1 MKSGHKR
8 HRICRFMKERNVVKM
23 AAKHGNLSINSDNI
37 FPIIKKWLY
46 SDHDIFFRELISNGC
61 DAITKLKKL
70 DMMGE
75 YALPDDYKAKIQVI
89 VNPEEKT
96 LKFIDNGIGM
106 TADEVEEYIN
116 QIAFSGATD
125 FIEKY
130 KDKANEDQIIGH
142 FGLGFY
148 SAFMVADEVEIDTL
162 SWQEGA
168 QAVHWTCDGGTEFDM
183 EEGKRTEVGT
193 EITLHINEDCLE
205 FCNEYKAKE
214 VIKKYCSF
222 MPTEIYLS
230 KANTTETQIITEQEK
245 LPTDEVVEEIKKE
258 KEEDEQKVKIKKRPE
273 LLNETQPLWAK
284 HPNECTREEYLE
296 FYRKVF
302 QDYKE
307 PLFWIHLNMDYPFNM
322 KGILYFPKINMEY
335 ESIEGTIKLY
345 NNQVFIADNIK
356 EVIPEFLMLLKGV
369 IDCPDL
375 PLNVSRSALQNDGFV
390 KKISEYI
397 TKKVADKLSG
407 MCKTEKEEY
416 EKYWD
421 DISPFIK
428 FGCLKDD
435 KFCEKMTDYILFKN
449 LDGNYMTLPECLEVN
464 KIDPDEAEENATDEN
479 GEKVEAEVVD
489 ENGEKVEAEIVDE
502 NGSEAEDENAD
513 GGDDSDSEEE
523 KKEKIIYYVTDEK
536 QQSQYI
542 NMFKAAKMDAVV
554 LTHNIDQPFVSQLEA
569 KNEGI
574 KFQRIDAD
582 LTDTFKAKTSKK
594 AEKEMEEQAES
605 IAKLMKK
612 VLKKDAIKVKIEKLK
627 NKKIS
632 SMITLSEESRRMQ
645 DMMKMYSMPGMDTG
659 MFGKEG
665 ETLILNA
672 NHPLVQYVL
681 EHQDGENVKMICEQL
696 YDLALLQQAPLE
708 PDAMT
713 KFVARSNEIMMMLT
727 K

>member
-1 MKSGHKR
+1 
-8 HRICRFMKERNVVKM
+8 M
-23 AAKHGNLSINSDNI
+23 AVKHGNLSINSDNI

-75 YALPDDYKAKIQVI
+75 FSLPTDYQAKIQVI

-96 LKFIDNGIGM
+96 LKFIDNGLGM

-116 QIAFSGATD
+116 QIAFSGAAD

-130 KDKANEDQIIGH
+130 KDKTNDDQIIGH

-148 SAFMVADEVEIDTL
+148 SAFMVADEVHIDSL
-162 SWQEGA
+162 SYKEGA
-168 QAVHWTCDGGTEFDM
+168 KAVHWECDGGTEFDM
-183 EEGKRTEVGT
+183 DEGTRSEVGT
-193 EITLHINEDCLE
+193 EITLFINEDCLE
-205 FCNEYKAKE
+205 FCNEYKARE

-222 MPTEIYLS
+222 MPIEIYLS
-230 KANTTETQIITEQEK
+230 KANTTETQIITEAEK
-245 LPTDEVVEEIKKE
+245 LDTDNVVEEIKKE
-258 KEEDEQKVKIKKRPE
+258 KEEDEQKLKITKRPE

-284 HPNECTREEYLE
+284 HPNECTKEEYLE

-307 PLFWIHLNMDYPFNM
+307 PLFWIHLNMDYPFNL

-390 KKISEYI
+390 KKINEYI

-449 LDGNYMTLPECLEVN
+449 LDGVYMTLPECLEVN
-464 KIDPDEAEENATDEN
+464 KIDPDEAEAVDEN

-489 ENGEKVEAEIVDE
+489 ENGEKVEAEVVDE
-502 NGSEAEDENAD
+502 NGETVSGEDTEA
-513 GGDDSDSEEE
+513 EEE
-523 KKEKIIYYVTDEK
+523 KKEKVIYYVTDEK

-542 NMFKAAKMDAVV
+542 NMFKSAKMDAVI

-594 AEKEMEEQAES
+594 AEKEMEEQAEE

-612 VLKKDAIKVKIEKLK
+612 VLKKDAITVKVEKLK

-645 DMMKMYSMPGMDTG
+645 DMMKMYSMPGMDMG
-659 MFGKEG
+659 MFGNKEG

-672 NHPLVQYVL
+672 NHPLVEYVL
-681 EHQDGENVKMICEQL
+681 EHKDGENVKMICEQL

-708 PDAMT
+708 PEAMT
-713 KFVARSNEIMMMLT
+713 KFVARSNDIMLLLT

>member
-1 MKSGHKR
+1 MS
-8 HRICRFMKERNVVKM
+8 E
-23 AAKHGNLSINSDNI
+23 KHGSLSINSENI

-75 YALPDDYKAKIQVI
+75 YSLSEDYKGKIQVL

-96 LKFIDNGIGM
+96 LKFNDNGIGM

-130 KDKANEDQIIGH
+130 KDKTNEDQIIGH

-148 SAFMVADEVEIDTL
+148 SAFMVSDEVHIDTL
-162 SWQEGA
+162 SWQKDA
-168 QAVHWTCDGGTEFDM
+168 KPVHWECDGGTEFDM
-183 EEGKRTEVGT
+183 KEGDRTEVGT
-193 EITLHINEDCLE
+193 TITLFINEDVLE
-205 FCNEYKAKE
+205 FCNEYKARE

-222 MPTEIYLS
+222 MPMEIYLS
-230 KANTTETQIITEQEK
+230 KENTTDTQTIDAEEK
-245 LPTDEVVEEIKKE
+245 LDTDTVVEEIKPE
-258 KEEDEQKVKIKKRPE
+258 KEDDKLRYKIIKRPE
-273 LLNETQPLWAK
+273 LLNETAPLWTK
-284 HPNECTREEYLE
+284 HPNDCTKEEYLE

-307 PLFWIHLNMDYPFNM
+307 PLFWIHLNMDYPFNL

-335 ESIEGTIKLY
+335 ESIEGVIKLY

-390 KKISEYI
+390 KKISDYI

-416 EKYWD
+416 DKYWD

-449 LDGNYMTLPECLEVN
+449 LEGKYLTLPECLEV
-464 KIDPDEAEENATDEN
+464 KKTDPEEAENKE
-479 GEKVEAEVVD
+479 EAQET
-489 ENGEKVEAEIVDE
+489 
-502 NGSEAEDENAD
+502 D
-513 GGDDSDSEEE
+513 GGENTQTAESGQAEEE
-523 KKEKIIYYVTDEK
+523 KETENEAEAGDGEASDGEVLDADGNVIGSEDDEEEETKKVIYYVTDEK
-536 QQSQYI
+536 QQGQYI
-542 NMFKAAKMDAVV
+542 KMFKAAGMDAVI
-554 LTHNIDQPFVSQLEA
+554 LTHNIDQPFISQLEA

-582 LTDTFKAKTSKK
+582 LTDTFRDEAGED
-594 AEKEMEEQAES
+594 AQKELEEAAES
-605 IAKLMKK
+605 IGKVMKK
-612 VLKKDAIKVKIEKLK
+612 VLNNDKLAVKVEKLK
-627 NKKIS
+627 NEKIS
-632 SMITLSEESRRMQ
+632 SLITLSEESRRMQ
-645 DMMKMYSMPGMDTG
+645 DMMRMYSMPGMDMG
-659 MFGKEG
+659 DMGKEG
-665 ETLILNA
+665 ETLVLNA
-672 NHPLVQYVL
+672 NHPLVERL
-681 EHQDGENVKMICEQL
+681 MKEPEGEHMDMICEQL
-696 YDLALLQQAPLE
+696 YDLALLQHAPLE
-708 PDAMT
+708 PEAMS
-713 KFVARSNEIMMMLT
+713 KFVARSNEIMMLLT
-727 K
+727 Q

>member
-1 MKSGHKR
+1 
-8 HRICRFMKERNVVKM
+8 M

-46 SDHDIFFRELISNGC
+46 SDHDIFYRELISNGC

-75 YALPDDYKAKIQVI
+75 YTLPDGYKGKVEVI
-89 VNPEEKT
+89 VNPEKKT
-96 LKFIDNGIGM
+96 LTFIDNGLGM

-125 FIEKY
+125 FISKY
-130 KDKANEDQIIGH
+130 KDKTNEDQIIGH

-148 SAFMVADEVEIDTL
+148 SAFMVADEVHIDTL
-162 SWQEGA
+162 SYKEGA
-168 QAVHWTCDGGTEFDM
+168 QPVHWECDGGTEFEM
-183 EEGKRTEVGT
+183 EDGDKAEVGT
-193 EITLHINEDCLE
+193 KITLFLNEDCLE
-205 FCNEYKAKE
+205 FCNEYKARE

-230 KANTTETQIITEQEK
+230 KADTKETQIIKESEK
-245 LPTDEVVEEIKKE
+245 LPTDTVIEEIEPEKKE
-258 KEEDEQKVKIKKRPE
+258 AEKAEDGSETEPKEPEEKKLKIQKRPE
-273 LLNETQPLWAK
+273 LLNDTNPLWTRN
-284 HPNECTREEYLE
+284 PSECTKEDYLD

-302 QDYKE
+302 MDYKE
-307 PLFWIHLNMDYPFNM
+307 PLFWIHLNMDYPFNL

-390 KKISEYI
+390 KKISDYI
-397 TKKVADKLSG
+397 SKKVADKLSG

-449 LDGNYMTLPECLEVN
+449 LDGKYLTLPECLEVN
-464 KIDPDEAEENATDEN
+464 KIDPDDKPENAADEN
-479 GEKVEAEVVD
+479 AVDEEGNKVEAEVV
-489 ENGEKVEAEIVDE
+489 EEASEPAEGEEAE
-502 NGSEAEDENAD
+502 
-513 GGDDSDSEEE
+513 EEE
-523 KKEKIIYYVTDEK
+523 KKEKVIYYVTDEQ

-542 NMFKAAKMDAVV
+542 NMFKAAKMDAVL

-582 LTDTFKAKTSKK
+582 LTDTFKSKTSKK
-594 AEKEMEEQAES
+594 AAEEMEKQTEEVG
-605 IAKLMKK
+605 KLFKK
-612 VLKKDAIKVKIEKLK
+612 ALKKDNVKIKLEKLK

-645 DMMKMYSMPGMDTG
+645 DMMKMYAMPGMDMG
-659 MFGKEG
+659 MYGKEG
-665 ETLILNA
+665 ETLVLNA
-672 NHPLVQYVL
+672 NNSLVQYVL
-681 EHQDGENVKMICEQL
+681 EHQDGENVGIICEQL
-696 YDLALLQQAPLE
+696 YDLARIQHAPLE
-708 PDAMT
+708 PEAMT
-713 KFVARSNEIMMMLT
+713 KFIARSNDIMMMLA